1 MQKDSESAEKHGH
14 LLPALETLDPLTD
27 LDLGGFG
34 NVTTEP
40 DNFVAGDT
48 RVGEFPVLSSFHTVF
63 ARLHNSIATELHK
76 LNKHWCP
83 EKVFNE
89 ARLIGMLVYNS
100 FFIL

>member
-1 MQKDSESAEKHGH
+1 MHLRMQEDVENHGP
-14 LLPALETLDPLTD
+14 LLPKLGTLNPLRGD
-27 LDLGGFG
+27 LDLKDFG
-34 NVTTEP
+34 NATKPEEL

-48 RVGEFPVLSSFHTVF
+48 RVGEFPILTSFHTVM

-89 ARLIGMLVYNS
+89 ARLIGMLI
-100 FFIL
+100 F